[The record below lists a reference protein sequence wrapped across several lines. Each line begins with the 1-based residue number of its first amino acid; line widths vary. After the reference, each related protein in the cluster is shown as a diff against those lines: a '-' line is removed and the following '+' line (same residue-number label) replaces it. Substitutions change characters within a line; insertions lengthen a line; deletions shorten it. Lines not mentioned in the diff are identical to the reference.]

1 MIKNIIFDFGG
12 ILIDIDY
19 QQTNVHIGKH
29 FGINDLSKEPFWSI
43 MVRHEVGH
51 TDTDEFVAELQ
62 SQSKEHIP
70 KEILIEGWNS
80 MLGKVA
86 KHKIEMLEQLKSNY
100 NLYLLSNTNVTHI
113 DFVYAYLKEEYGI
126 EDFGKQYFT
135 KDYFSHLVYMRKP
148 NLDIYEY
155 VIKDAEIDP
164 SESIFI
170 DDNADN
176 VAGAI
181 AAGLYSVV
189 HDPKVDIT
197 EVIEGYIASVQGA

>member
-1 MIKNIIFDFGG
+1 MIKSIIFDFGG
-12 ILIDIDY
+12 VLIDIDY

-29 FGINDLSKEPFWSI
+29 FGITDLNVQPFKSI
-43 MVRHEVGH
+43 MERYEVGH

-62 SQSKEHIP
+62 SQSAKHIP
-70 KEILIEGWNS
+70 KEELIEGWNG

-86 KHKIEMLEQLKSNY
+86 KHKIDMLEQLKNSY

-113 DFVYAYLKEEYGI
+113 DFVYAYLKDEYGI

-135 KDYFSHLVYMRKP
+135 KDYFSHLVHMRKP
-148 NLDIYEY
+148 NLDIYEH
-155 VIKDAEIDP
+155 VIKDAQIDP

-181 AAGLYSVV
+181 AAGLHSVV

-197 EVIEGYIASVQGA
+197 EVIEGYVAEC